1 MRILKQQQ
9 IFIRTLIS
17 VQELNQ
23 QIKSQMYSVKL
34 KVVFMNL
41 RRSLNEKTE
50 EENQRK
56 LLQLRMF
63 QHNKRVLPKFYQ
75 FWKNSKK
82 QKNSSEILVVKSS
95 EEEVSGSQRRKHI
108 GCLCTG
114 MEHGFAQAALWPSPG
129 NVLRRFY
136 RDPYAAN

>member
-82 QKNSSEILVVKSS
+82 QKNSSEILVEFLVEQK
-95 EEEVSGSQRRKHI
+95 
-108 GCLCTG
+108 
-114 MEHGFAQAALWPSPG
+114 
-129 NVLRRFY
+129 VLTLIIFSTTH
-136 RDPYAAN
+136 PCNP

>member
-1 MRILKQQQ
+1 MLPV
-9 IFIRTLIS
+9 L
-17 VQELNQ
+17 
-23 QIKSQMYSVKL
+23 
-34 KVVFMNL
+34 
-41 RRSLNEKTE
+41 
-50 EENQRK
+50 
-56 LLQLRMF
+56 LLQMPGVPFHPVIGVVDRLCDL
-63 QHNKRVLPKFYQ
+63 HYNVLNLNIICF
-75 FWKNSKK
+75 FFCHGADLH
-82 QKNSSEILVVKSS
+82 SSEILVVKIS